1 MKIWFNGKF
10 IDSKKAVVPILT
22 HSLHYGSGVFEGIR
36 FYKTEN
42 NSAIFR
48 LDEHLKRLFYSR
60 SILSMKVSYSQKEIK
75 KEIIALI
82 KLNKLDEGYIRPI
95 AWYGN
100 KMGLYP
106 GKADVNVALAVWPWE
121 SYLGDK
127 PIKTIISKFIRLHPK
142 SIVADAKISGYY
154 ANSVL
159 ASLEAKNKKVNEAIF
174 LDYKGNVAEG
184 PGENIFLVK
193 DKKVYTPKRGSILP
207 GITRDSVMTLLKDLK
222 IPIKEKKISVQ
233 ELKSSDELFF
243 TGTAVEIC
251 PIAKVDNTFI
261 NKGEIGPITKTVK
274 DFYGRVVRGL
284 EKKYFHWLNFINKT
298 R

>member
-10 IDSKKAVVPILT
+10 IDSKKAIVPILT
-22 HSLHYGSGVFEGIR
+22 HTLHYGSGAFEGIR

-42 NSAIFR
+42 NSVIFR
-48 LDEHLKRLFYSR
+48 LDEHLNRLFYSC
-60 SILSMKVSYSQKEIK
+60 SVLSMKISYSQEEIK
-75 KEIIALI
+75 KAIISLI

-95 AWYGN
+95 VWYGN

-106 GKADVNVALAVWPWE
+106 GQADVNVALAVWPWE
-121 SYLGDK
+121 SYLGNK

-159 ASLEAKNKKVNEAIF
+159 ASLEAKNKKADEAIF

-193 DKKVYTPKRGSILP
+193 NKKVYTPKRGSILP
-207 GITRDSVMTLLKDLK
+207 GITRDSVLALLKDLK
-222 IPIKEKKISVQ
+222 IPFKEKEISPK
-233 ELKSSDELFF
+233 ELKFCDELFF

-251 PIAKVDNTFI
+251 PIGKVDNTFI
-261 NKGEIGPITKTVK
+261 NNGRIGEITKIVK
-274 DFYGRVVRGL
+274 DLYCRVVRGL
-284 EKKYFHWLNFINKT
+284 EKKYLKWLNFIK
-298 R
+298 